1 MSKTLMLSAV
11 TTETFGKLRADKAA
25 KSFSDSKTTN
35 TLESIVKLAKT
46 CLNSFVYGAS
56 KLNPSTATKLFE
68 ATFSDNTDFIAKRRT
83 FLGSL

>member
-46 CLNSFVYGAS
+46 CLNSFVLEHQS
-56 KLNPSTATKLFE
+56 LILLLLPSYLKQLFL
-68 ATFSDNTDFIAKRRT
+68 TIQISLLSDELF
-83 FLGSL
+83 